1 MWIKQMAKIILDSVK
16 EKRIMQ
22 GKLEGK
28 CIVSASYS
36 EIVVSPEDA
45 ITLLDIY
52 SRAEKYEHHTNYTT
66 KEESHHVWDM
76 PSLINVKSIPL
87 SLYQCAKLA
96 GKRED
101 K

>member
-1 MWIKQMAKIILDSVK
+1 
-16 EKRIMQ
+16 MQ

-45 ITLLDIY
+45 MTLLDIY
-52 SRAEKYEHHTNYTT
+52 SRAEKYEHHINYTT